1 MTWRYR
7 GTFALVLVTV
17 LAAAGCAT
25 TPTAVGSQAL
35 RAGRPADAV
44 EQFEKALAE
53 EPGRID
59 ALTGLGIAKYR
70 LGTYDEA
77 IAALG
82 DAVAQAPEQAAARL
96 YLALAHVRK
105 RDDAKAQEHLTLLRG
120 MPLDPRFAALVD
132 QALVLLRTGPLND
145 AGRTYLIASL
155 DYAAEWSREL
165 AETRRALNQAQLA
178 WDPFWTRPVY
188 VIRCRNC

>member
-1 MTWRYR
+1 MTWRHR
-7 GTFALVLVTV
+7 GTFALVLVTL

-25 TPTAVGSQAL
+25 APTAVGREAL

-44 EQFEKALAE
+44 AQFEKALAE
-53 EPGRID
+53 EPERLD
-59 ALTGLGIAKYR
+59 ALIGLGIAKYR
-70 LGTYDEA
+70 LGAYDDA
-77 IAALG
+77 TAALS
-82 DAVAQAPEQAAARL
+82 DAVARAPEQAAARL
-96 YLALAHVRK
+96 YLALAYVRK
-105 RDDAKAQEHLTLLRG
+105 RDDARAQESLTALRA

-132 QALVLLRTGPLND
+132 QALALLRAAPLGD

-178 WDPFWTRPVY
+178 WDPFWTRPVS